1 MSIDVQA
8 SRDAGFQVEYM
19 PPPPVDYRE
28 VLTRIYHVLRGTQV
42 ALSNPGM
49 IDDGDHDA
57 VYRGCMNGL
66 IEYLAEI
73 GIQESTVAVILH
85 AINVQ
90 RGVKGV

>member
-8 SRDAGFQVEYM
+8 ARDAGFKVEYM

-42 ALSNPGM
+42 ALSNPWM
-49 IDDGDHDA
+49 IDGSKNDA
-57 VYRGCMNGL
+57 VYRGCVNGL
-66 IEYLAEI
+66 VEYLAEI
-73 GIQESTVAVILH
+73 GIRESTVAVILH
-85 AINVQ
+85 AIEVQ